1 MFRNQHSDVLYR
13 AFGYCSLKSVGGI
26 GEWGNGEVFSLFP
39 QIARSY
45 KSNRIA
51 IDRYRLKFTNQA
63 FGLSAICLVSDS
75 IDAPTHLLLLLE
87 LAQFP
92 EQYSLHS
99 DLG

>member
-1 MFRNQHSDVLYR
+1 MGKYFPYSPKLQDLTNQTGL
-13 AFGYCSLKSVGGI
+13 
-26 GEWGNGEVFSLFP
+26 
-39 QIARSY
+39 
-45 KSNRIA
+45 

-75 IDAPTHLLLLLE
+75 IDELMHLLLLLE